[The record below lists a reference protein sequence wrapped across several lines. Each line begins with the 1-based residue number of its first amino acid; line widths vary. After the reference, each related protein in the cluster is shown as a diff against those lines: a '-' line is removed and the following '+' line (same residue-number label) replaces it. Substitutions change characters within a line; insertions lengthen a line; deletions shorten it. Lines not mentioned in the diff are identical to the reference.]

1 MIEAV
6 NKAIYVAADIIAT
19 EAALSITAGAVS
31 GKNHVASKPG
41 EAPNADTH
49 FLDRSIATSVTSPL
63 HAEVNVFAPYAAK
76 LEFGDSKVAERPFL
90 RPATEKHR
98 PKAQR
103 LLKEAVRRVVRGEG
117 I

>member
-1 MIEAV
+1 MVEQI
-6 NKAIYVAADIIAT
+6 NRAIYVAADIIAT
-19 EAALSITAGAVS
+19 EAALSITAGAVG
-31 GKNHVASKPG
+31 GKFHVASKPG
-41 EAPNADTH
+41 EAPNADTG
-49 FLDRSIATSVTSPL
+49 FLDRSIAVSVPSPL
-63 HAEVNVFAPYAAK
+63 KAEVNVFAPYAAR

-103 LLKEAVRRVVRGEG
+103 LLKEAVRRVVRGEA